1 MAQMMKEIEDWSP
14 FSETAELNRLKVAY
28 AKDKECWEVK
38 HMNLECLVQVAR
50 LQKEAWEVERNS
62 LDARVDT
69 IAGANKGL
77 AESLMLALR
86 EKDFLQELNINLR
99 GLNVN
104 TEGVN
109 QELQVKIK
117 RKVELNN
124 LLYHESILKDEQLRV
139 QQDELNTL
147 AERLWIKQEEVNMRI
162 GVNETL
168 VHSNRVLTPPP

>member
-1 MAQMMKEIEDWSP
+1 
-14 FSETAELNRLKVAY
+14 
-28 AKDKECWEVK
+28 
-38 HMNLECLVQVAR
+38 
-50 LQKEAWEVERNS
+50 
-62 LDARVDT
+62 
-69 IAGANKGL
+69 
-77 AESLMLALR
+77 MLALR

-147 AERLWIKQEEVNMRI
+147 AERLWIKQEEINMRM